1 MRFSLKVKKK
11 IPKYDCTF
19 KYLIPSTLLDLRMH
33 LQGRSFMHSDVNIK
47 D

>member
-1 MRFSLKVKKK
+1 MRFSLKVKKNTK
-11 IPKYDCTF
+11 KNDCTF
-19 KYLIPSTLLDLRMH
+19 KYLIPSTLLDPRMY